1 MVGEN
6 MIILKELKNFVN
18 GTSSELDIKNY
29 ILEHPEDI
37 ERMSARELGKATFT
51 SAASVTRFC
60 RKLGYKGYPEFRF
73 KFISEIKFST
83 TKTKESIELLAEENV
98 VTIVRKVTEVQKRA
112 IEETSEGISF
122 EKLKRITENI
132 HKAETVDFYAF
143 DVNYYLT
150 QYGSSQ
156 YFHARKKTNTYTATN
171 MQAINALMSNEKHF
185 AIFISHTGENGRLVE
200 IAKILK
206 EKKTKFLVITADK
219 NSTLAEL
226 ADECLFASAPKT
238 FQEFLFPAFYSSVKY
253 ILDILWGIEFAMEY
267 DKNIKLNKV
276 YDKVGEASLWGL
288 LKKNDWG
295 YTK

>member
-1 MVGEN
+1 
-6 MIILKELKNFVN
+6 MIILKELKNFIN

-37 ERMSARELGKATFT
+37 ERMSARKLGKATFT

-83 TKTKESIELLAEENV
+83 TKTKENIELLGEENV

-122 EKLKRITENI
+122 EKLKRVAENI

-171 MQAINALMSNEKHF
+171 MQAINALMSDEKHF
-185 AIFISHTGENGRLVE
+185 AIFISHTGENGKLVE

-206 EKKTKFLVITADK
+206 EKKTKFLVITANKD
-219 NSTLAEL
+219 STLVSL
-226 ADECLFASAPKT
+226 ADDFLFASAPKS
-238 FQEFLFPAFYSSVKY
+238 FQEFLFPTFFSSVKY
-253 ILDILWGIEFAMEY
+253 LLDILWGLEFAMEY
-267 DKNIKLNKV
+267 DKNIALNKI
-276 YDKVGEASLWGL
+276 YDKIGEAALWGL

>member
-1 MVGEN
+1 

-73 KFISEIKFST
+73 KFISEIKFSA
-83 TKTKESIELLAEENV
+83 TKTKENIKLLAEENV
-98 VTIVRKVTEVQKRA
+98 VTIVRKVTEIQKRA

-122 EKLKRITENI
+122 EKLKRVAENI

-185 AIFISHTGENGRLVE
+185 AIFISHTGENGKLVE

-206 EKKTKFLVITADK
+206 EKKTKFLVITTNK

-226 ADECLFASAPKT
+226 ADDFLFASAPKT
-238 FQEFLFPAFYSSVKY
+238 FQELLFPAFYSSVKY
-253 ILDILWGIEFAMEY
+253 ILDILWGIEFSMEY
-267 DKNIKLNKV
+267 DKNIALNKT
-276 YDKVGEASLWGL
+276 YDKIGEASLWGL
-288 LKKNDWG
+288 LKKG
-295 YTK
+295 E

>member
-1 MVGEN
+1 

-73 KFISEIKFST
+73 KFISEIKFSAA
-83 TKTKESIELLAEENV
+83 KTKENIELLGEENI
-98 VTIVRKVTEVQKRA
+98 VTIVRKVTEIQKRA

-122 EKLKRITENI
+122 EKLKRVAENI
-132 HKAETVDFYAF
+132 HKAEIIDFYAF
-143 DVNYYLT
+143 DTNYYLA

-156 YFHARKKTNTYTATN
+156 YLHARKKANAYTATN
-171 MQAINALMSNEKHF
+171 MQAVNALMSSEKHF
-185 AIFISHTGENGRLVE
+185 AIFISHTGENGKLVE

-206 EKKTKFLVITADK
+206 ERKTKILVITANK
-219 NSTLAEL
+219 ESSLGKI
-226 ADECLFASAPKT
+226 ADDFFIASAPKT
-238 FQEFLFPAFYSSVKY
+238 FQEFLFPMFFSSVKY
-253 ILDILWGIEFAMEY
+253 LLDILWGLEFAMEY
-267 DKNIKLNKV
+267 DKNISLNKV
-276 YDKVGEASLWGL
+276 YDKIGEASLWGL
-288 LKKNDWG
+288 LKKNEWG

>member
-1 MVGEN
+1 
-6 MIILKELKNFVN
+6 MIILKELKNFIN

-83 TKTKESIELLAEENV
+83 TKTKENIELLGEENI

-122 EKLKRITENI
+122 EKLKRVAENI

-171 MQAINALMSNEKHF
+171 MQAINALMSDEKHF
-185 AIFISHTGENGRLVE
+185 AIFISHTGENGKLVE

-206 EKKTKFLVITADK
+206 EKKTKFLVITANKD
-219 NSTLAEL
+219 STLVSL
-226 ADECLFASAPKT
+226 ADDFFIASAPKT
-238 FQEFLFPAFYSSVKY
+238 FQEFLFPMFFSSVKY
-253 ILDILWGIEFAMEY
+253 LLDILWGLEFAMEY
-267 DKNIKLNKV
+267 DKNIALNKI
-276 YDKVGEASLWGL
+276 YDKIGEAALWGL